1 MKLQHR
7 LTLYLIL
14 AYSAVF
20 LVAAALI
27 YILFSS
33 WLLKSKLQNLEDKTL
48 LAAMYY
54 LEEDEITVAEH
65 QSLREQLRKSMSRGN
80 IAIFDLDGF
89 RVKGE
94 MPLDT
99 GISVAFLETIK
110 LEEEQHLIGSQYF
123 YSGLLYKDNQGD
135 FIVVTREDSTE
146 FKQQKNRLLQI
157 LTVVFMGGVAI
168 MYLLSIWLGKFAY
181 MPIVKIVEQIK
192 ERDAQNFGHPLAVQK
207 SYTEI
212 EDLIKTYNHFIEQ
225 IAQIFHIQ
233 KNFIDYVSHELR
245 TPITA
250 LLGTL
255 EVSKLKSR
263 TVEEHEAIVTELKQ
277 YVQDLETTLD
287 NMMLLSG
294 AKTNFELTSTRIDEV
309 IWKVIENAYL
319 YHASKIEVVMEVEN
333 PDILIRKINV
343 PLLEVALTNIIENA
357 TKYSNNQP
365 IKINIMTTQ
374 NQLNIEIIDQGIG
387 ILEEDLQH
395 ITANFYRGKN
405 TDGFQGKGI
414 GLSMANIIFK
424 LHKIEMKISSQA
436 TGTKVSL
443 LF

>member
-7 LTLYLIL
+7 LTFYLIL
-14 AYSAVF
+14 TYSVVF
-20 LVAAALI
+20 LIAAVLI
-27 YILFSS
+27 YILFNS
-33 WLLKSKLQNLEDKTL
+33 WFLKSKLQNLEDKTL

-54 LEEDEITVAEH
+54 LEEDEISVAEH
-65 QSLREQLRKSMSRGN
+65 QSLREQLRKAMSRGN
-80 IAIFDLDGF
+80 IAIYDLNGI

-99 GISVAFLETIK
+99 SISSSFLNTI
-110 LEEEQHLIGSQYF
+110 LHQEEHYLIGEQFF
-123 YSGLLYKDNQGD
+123 YSGLLYRDNQGD
-135 FIVVTREDSTE
+135 FIVVTREDNTE
-146 FKQQKNRLLQI
+146 FNQQKNTLLQI
-157 LTVVFMGGVAI
+157 LVVVFMGGVAI

-181 MPIVKIVEQIK
+181 VPIVKIIDQIK
-192 ERDAQNFGHPLAVQK
+192 ERDTQNFGHPLVVQK

-212 EDLIKTYNHFIEQ
+212 EDLVSTYNHFIEQ

-263 TVEEHEAIVTELKQ
+263 SVEEHEAIATELKQ

-294 AKTNFELTSTRIDEV
+294 AKTNFELKPTRIDEV
-309 IWKVIENAYL
+309 IWNVIENAYL

-365 IKINIMTTQ
+365 IKINIMTTK

-387 ILEEDLQH
+387 ILEDDLQH

-424 LHKIEMKISSQA
+424 LHNIEMQVSSQA
-436 TGTKVSL
+436 AGTKVSL